1 MLQFPQKNFFLMT
14 ASNPQHPASV
24 PLTYAAC
31 RPEYYVHS
39 LLFFSPP
46 RLDRRCCVSSATLS
60 SPLLSQNLPLTF
72 DKSKIY
78 MHFFP
83 SHLSTLRVAMTAK
96 LSGRRID
103 HMDGSRSGLSG
114 RVWIC
119 STNPYLLRLMPSV
132 VSDDS
137 LIEIHPNPLPAAPCV
152 ADSIAIQTPPFYEF
166 L

>member
-1 MLQFPQKNFFLMT
+1 MQRAGLSTTCTRCCFF
-14 ASNPQHPASV
+14 V
-24 PLTYAAC
+24 
-31 RPEYYVHS
+31 
-39 LLFFSPP
+39 FFSPP

-60 SPLLSQNLPLTF
+60 SPYCHKICPLTF
-72 DKSKIY
+72 DKIKIY
-78 MHFFP
+78 MYFPP
-83 SHLSTLRVAMTAK
+83 SHLSTLRAAMTAK

-137 LIEIHPNPLPAAPCV
+137 LIEIHPNPPPAAQCF
-152 ADSIAIQTPPFYEF
+152 ADSIAIQTPFFMNSCDPNT
-166 L
+166 LR